1 MVGFTLSRVRARRLL
16 FAAALVTVLL
26 TTCVPAALATLAAF
40 TGAIGD
46 AGPR

>member
-26 TTCVPAALATLAAF
+26 TTCVPAAF